1 MRIIGNDPSVPR
13 QTHEVA
19 SGTLTDG
26 KAVVVNTD
34 GTVAAVANVATSASA
49 GTQVVFEA
57 AQVPAASVVFDSSN
71 NKVVV
76 AYRDAGDSN
85 KGKAVVGTV
94 SGSTISF
101 GTPVEFESGYTPYIR
116 ATFDSSN
123 NKVVIAYTDQ
133 DDSSY
138 GKAIVGTVSGT
149 SISFGSAVTFQTA
162 SVSATSAICFDST
175 NNKVVICYRN
185 SGSSHYGTAKVGT
198 VSGTSISFGTDVFF
212 NSANTRKI
220 KNVFDAASGKVVTV
234 FRDYGDSSKGKAVVG
249 TVSGTGI
256 SFGSEVELGAQGAGI
271 GGLAY
276 DSNTEKT
283 VVSFY
288 DEDDSSKGKS
298 RVGTV
303 SGTSISFGTVATFDS
318 GTNTLV
324 DSTFDPTTNKVIII
338 FKDGSDN
345 KGNFITGTVSGTDI
359 SFDSKVEFS
368 SSDANPFDV
377 TYDTNA
383 KKAIVVFDNPTGSN
397 SGDATVI
404 TPSGNYPNLT
414 SENYIGITR
423 SGAASG
429 AGAIIDTQGAIAD
442 NLSGLTAGQS
452 YFVQNDGTLGTTAA
466 DPSVF
471 AGTAVSATKLIV
483 KG

>member
-1 MRIIGNDPSVPR
+1 MMRVIGNDQNLPR
-13 QTHEVA
+13 QEHAVA
-19 SGTLTDG
+19 SGAITNG
-26 KAVVVNTD
+26 KAVGVNSD
-34 GTVAAVANVATSASA
+34 GTVSTIANVATSASA
-49 GTQVVFEA
+49 GTQVVFES

-85 KGKAVVGTV
+85 KGKAIVGTV

-101 GTPVEFESGYTPYIR
+101 GTAVEFESGNTPYIR
-116 ATFDSSN
+116 AVFDSSS
-123 NKVVIAYTDQ
+123 NKVIIAYVDSG
-133 DDSSY
+133 DSSK

-149 SISFGSAVTFQTA
+149 SISFGSATDFESG
-162 SVSATSAICFDST
+162 SVGDTPGICFDST
-175 NNKVVICYRN
+175 NNKVVIFYRDGNN
-185 SGSSHYGTAKVGT
+185 SNYGTAIVGT
-198 VSGTSISFGTDVFF
+198 VSDTSISFGTAAVF
-212 NSANTRKI
+212 NSGNTRRVKST
-220 KNVFDAASGKVVTV
+220 FDTTNGKTVTV
-234 FRDYGDSSKGKAVVG
+234 FRDYGDSSKGKAIVG
-249 TVSGTGI
+249 TVSGTDI
-256 SFGSEVELGAQGAGI
+256 SFGSEVEVTASIDSTGI
-271 GGLAY
+271 AY
-276 DSNTEKT
+276 DSNTGKT
-283 VVSFY
+283 VVSFQ
-288 DEDDSSKGKS
+288 DDGDNAKGKS

-338 FKDGSDN
+338 FKDNSDN

-414 SENYIGITR
+414 SENYIGIAN
-423 SGAASG
+423 SGAADG

-452 YFVQNDGTLGTTAA
+452 YFVQSDGTLGTTAA